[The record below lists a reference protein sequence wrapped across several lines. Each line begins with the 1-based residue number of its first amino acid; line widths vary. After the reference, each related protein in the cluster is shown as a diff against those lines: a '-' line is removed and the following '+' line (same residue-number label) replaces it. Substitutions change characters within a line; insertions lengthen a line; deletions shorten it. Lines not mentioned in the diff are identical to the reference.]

1 MPNIKQ
7 SAGSNAYVCI
17 YLCSAI
23 PCYAVLHY
31 NMPFY
36 IRSRCK
42 GLSSEEHCL
51 VQMFLSRCL
60 MRRRHCA
67 SFSFL
72 SLFVLPL
79 RHLCC
84 LQTSQPVHPD
94 GKCTSCQRLLPTL
107 DLSCDIIKFRCS
119 HKKFPKHA
127 KVPHTVLTVLL
138 VVTSTTDECI
148 VQWEDVR

>member
-1 MPNIKQ
+1 
-7 SAGSNAYVCI
+7 
-17 YLCSAI
+17 
-23 PCYAVLHY
+23 
-31 NMPFY
+31 
-36 IRSRCK
+36 
-42 GLSSEEHCL
+42 
-51 VQMFLSRCL
+51 
-60 MRRRHCA
+60 MRRQHCA